1 MESHLHWRTWL
12 LEQASAIAL
21 PVGEEQMAGVAMN
34 LAIAARA
41 AKLVEAVPLAPA
53 DEPAPVFV
61 PSR

>member
-1 MESHLHWRTWL
+1 MAAALGLTL
-12 LEQASAIAL
+12 TPEQL
-21 PVGEEQMAGVAMN
+21 PGVVMN

-41 AKLVEAVPLAPA
+41 AKLVEAAPLAPA

>member
-1 MESHLHWRTWL
+1 MSDPE
-12 LEQASAIAL
+12 AL
-21 PVGEEQMAGVAMN
+21 PQAMAAALGLTLTPEQLPGVVMN

-41 AKLVEAVPLAPA
+41 AKLVEAAPLAPA

>member
-1 MESHLHWRTWL
+1 MPDPDAFSIAAAAALGLTL
-12 LEQASAIAL
+12 TPEQL
-21 PVGEEQMAGVAMN
+21 PGVTMN